1 MHFAQ
6 GRARGL
12 AITTNART
20 ARQLSKG
27 IAARSIHSRP
37 PASSCGSKQVLR
49 IANRLFDDPE
59 SDILGF
65 MVSVYR
71 TDGWLIQPDV
81 WTGPM
86 DFITLGVELLDK
98 QSFYAVVT
106 AYNKAE
112 LTVTVRSN
120 NVRHTPS

>member
-1 MHFAQ
+1 M
-6 GRARGL
+6 
-12 AITTNART
+12 
-20 ARQLSKG
+20 
-27 IAARSIHSRP
+27 
-37 PASSCGSKQVLR
+37 LR
-49 IANRLFDDPE
+49 VANRLIEDPE

-65 MVSVYR
+65 MVAVYR
-71 TDGWLIQPDV
+71 TDGWLIQPEV
-81 WTGPM
+81 WTGPS

-120 NVRHTPS
+120 NVSCVVCGLELISLLKVTVPVSVGDD